1 MGKTQTFLGTN
12 NDNLN
17 ASLYF
22 SKWGNT
28 NNGNLNTISTHL
40 IYHKKTLFIRRYAT
54 LSVSNNQGGKK
65 EKLKVIAKVT
75 NSWF

>member
-1 MGKTQTFLGTN
+1 MGKTQTFLGAN

-28 NNGNLNTISTHL
+28 NNA
-40 IYHKKTLFIRRYAT
+40 IRRYAT
-54 LSVSNNQGGKK
+54 LFVSNNQVGKN

-75 NSWF
+75 DSWF